1 MEDTGTNASTAT
13 VEAKNPEGVE
23 TTENKTSSIDLKNI
37 LTIVVTTV
45 ISIGCAFIFVTKI
58 YNSKDVYDI
67 TNVADASSI
76 NDSDSTPKE
85 DIEAN
90 PDKNEGKKEE
100 GNTKNSEKK
109 SKALSKILVPMDSI
123 VVNLGKVD
131 SRRYLRVL
139 ISLEVDNIETE
150 KEVKDNKVIFRD
162 KLISFL
168 STKNSEEIG
177 STSSRSML
185 RTKIKDLLN
194 KEFFEAAEVIT
205 QVYFSDLIVQ

>member
-1 MEDTGTNASTAT
+1 M
-13 VEAKNPEGVE
+13 
-23 TTENKTSSIDLKNI
+23 SIDLKSTLAI
-37 LTIVVTTV
+37 AVTTV

-76 NDSDSTPKE
+76 NDSESAPKE
-85 DIEAN
+85 NIEAN
-90 PDKNEGKKEE
+90 PEKNEDKKEKSKDKKEE
-100 GNTKNSEKK
+100 GNTKNSEK
-109 SKALSKILVPMDSI
+109 SSNALSKILVPMDSI
-123 VVNLGKVD
+123 VVNLGKID

-150 KEVKDNKVIFRD
+150 KEVKKNKERFRD

-168 STKNSEEIG
+168 STKSPKEIG
-177 STSSRSML
+177 SPSNQSLL

-194 KEFFEAAEVIT
+194 KEFFKAAEVIT
-205 QVYFSDLIVQ
+205 KVYFSDLIIQ